1 MNSPH
6 DPITEIMELSHCAA
20 ELLEAIGLEGA
31 DRIKGDVIA
40 PVFAVVFRRIQE
52 CVGVLDNDGWGKRSP
67 NAVKRVADSQ
77 EAA

>member
-6 DPITEIMELSHCAA
+6 DPITEIMELSYCAA
-20 ELLEAIGLEGA
+20 ELLDAIAFEGA

-52 CVGVLDNDGWGKRSP
+52 CVEALEDDECRERSP
-67 NAVKRVADSQ
+67 DGATNVA
-77 EAA
+77 EPKAAA